1 MSFKAFISGC
11 AGASLSDAERQF
23 FAQERPCGLILFARN
38 CHTPEQ
44 ISALVASFKDAVGSD
59 DALVLID
66 QEGGRVQRMRPP
78 HWRNMPPARC
88 YGLLYATDPEMA
100 KQAALSGARL
110 IAQELKAV
118 GVNVNCTPCVDVPEE
133 GAHDVIGDRA
143 FSTDPEVVIAL
154 GRAVMD
160 GTLAGGVLPVI
171 KHVPGH
177 GRAMADSHFS
187 LPCIDVS
194 KAELEA
200 RDFLPFKAL
209 RDSPLAMTAHILLPA
224 YDDRRPSSASP
235 VIMRE
240 VIRGL
245 IGLNGLVMSDDIGM
259 KALGGPFADRTRAV
273 IDAGCDVALHCSGVL
288 SEMQEVGQ
296 AAPPL
301 DGIAAERFARAR
313 AALRD
318 PQPFDA
324 AEALALVTEAAG
336 TRVASAAADPTV
348 RA

>member
-1 MSFKAFISGC
+1 VTFKAFISGC
-11 AGASLSDAERQF
+11 AGAALTDAERQF
-23 FAQERPCGLILFARN
+23 FAREKPCGFILFARN
-38 CHTPEQ
+38 CQTPEQ
-44 ISALVASFKDAVGSD
+44 ISALVASFKDAVESD
-59 DALVLID
+59 EVLILID

-78 HWRNMPPARC
+78 HWRNMPPARR
-88 YGLLYATDPEMA
+88 YGEFYDIDPEMA
-100 KQAALSGARL
+100 KQAAFAGARL
-110 IAQELKAV
+110 IADELHKV
-118 GVNVNCTPCVDVPEE
+118 GVNVNCTPCLDIPEE

-177 GRAMADSHFS
+177 GRATADSHLS
-187 LPCIDVS
+187 LPRIDVG

-200 RDFLPFKAL
+200 RDFRPFQAL
-209 RDSPLAMTAHILLPA
+209 ADSPLAMTAHVLLPA

-259 KALGGPFADRTRAV
+259 KALRGSYAERTRAV
-273 IDAGCDVALHCSGVL
+273 IDAGCDVTLHCSGVL
-288 SEMQEVGQ
+288 SEMLEVGD
-296 AAPPL
+296 ATPPL
-301 DGIAAERFARAR
+301 DGIAAERFERAR
-313 AALRD
+313 AAFHA
-318 PQPFDA
+318 PQPFDT

-336 TRVASAAADPTV
+336 TRVASGGADPTV